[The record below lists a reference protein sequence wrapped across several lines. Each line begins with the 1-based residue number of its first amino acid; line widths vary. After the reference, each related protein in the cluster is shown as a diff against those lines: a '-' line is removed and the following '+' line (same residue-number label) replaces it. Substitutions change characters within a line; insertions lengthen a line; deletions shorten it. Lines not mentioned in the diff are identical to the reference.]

1 MKGRLQAPDRWGQ
14 GVGDRRGLQAA
25 WGSCTKMGTKREH
38 TYCGGVEM
46 PGSLQELRAA
56 EAEVAQEWRWLHD
69 ALNEIARVR
78 AEQGDAQA
86 FRLMQ
91 AQAMAVGQRRIEL
104 SMRIAELERIGAAE
118 PEVTASVTQN
128 GALRCAGPPPPAVR
142 GESR

>member
-1 MKGRLQAPDRWGQ
+1 
-14 GVGDRRGLQAA
+14 
-25 WGSCTKMGTKREH
+25 
-38 TYCGGVEM
+38 M
-46 PGSLQELRAA
+46 PRSLPEAA
-56 EAEVAQEWRWLHD
+56 EAEVAREWRWLHD

-104 SMRIAELERIGAAE
+104 SMRIAELERIGAAG

-128 GALRCAGPPPPAVR
+128 GALPSGGSPRPGVR
-142 GESR
+142 GGFR